1 MKRQARMAQAPA
13 RSGLARIESLRVKN
27 YRALRDLQ
35 LNEITPLTVVAGPN
49 GSGKSTLFDVFA
61 FLAECF
67 DEGLRRAWD
76 RRGRGREIRSRGSD
90 GPVEFEIKYREP
102 GLSPITYRLAIDDG
116 RRGPVVVSESLRWR
130 RGKQYGHPYT
140 FLDFKYGEGTV
151 ITGDTPEERDTRIVE
166 KLDSPDLLAVS
177 TLGQLAAHP
186 RVSALRRYITGWY
199 LSYISA
205 NDSRGI
211 PEAGPQERLSKSGD
225 NLPNVMQFLAEQH
238 EDRLEEILDVLAMR
252 IPQLERVKTKPLDD
266 GRLLLQL
273 KDAPF
278 DDPVQSRWASDG
290 TLKMLSYL
298 VVLYDPEPP
307 TLIGI
312 EEPENHL
319 HPKLLPELAE
329 ECRAAAERSQVFVS
343 THSPFLV
350 NGIRPNELRILYRER
365 DGYTRAFRVSESEKV
380 RSMMQAGA
388 ELGDLWMEGYFNVG
402 DPLMRIGR

>member
-1 MKRQARMAQAPA
+1 M
-13 RSGLARIESLRVKN
+13 ARIETVRVRN
-27 YRALRDLQ
+27 YRALRDFHLSG
-35 LNEITPLTVVAGPN
+35 ITPLTVVAGPN

-67 DEGLRRAWD
+67 DDGLRRAWD
-76 RRGRGREIRSRGSD
+76 RRGRGREIRSRGST

-116 RRGPVVVSESLRWR
+116 RRGPVVESESLQWR
-130 RGKQYGHPYT
+130 RGKSVGAPYK
-140 FLDFKYGEGTV
+140 FLDFRQGEGMV
-151 ITGDTPEERDTRIVE
+151 ITGEVPEEGDRRINE

-177 TLGQLAAHP
+177 TLGQLAGHP
-186 RVSALRRYITGWY
+186 RVSALRRFITGWY

-225 NLPNVMQFLAEQH
+225 NLPNVMQYLAEQH
-238 EDRLEEILDVLAMR
+238 EDRLEKILRILAER
-252 IPQLERVKTKPLDD
+252 VPQLEKVGTKPLDD

-278 DDPVQSRWASDG
+278 TEPVQSRWASDG

-298 VVLYDPEPP
+298 VVLHDPEPP

-319 HPKLLPELAE
+319 HPRLLPELAE

-350 NGIRPNELRILYRER
+350 NGIRPQELRILHRKD
-365 DGYTRAFRVSESEKV
+365 DGYTRSYRVSDNSQVV
-380 RSMMQAGA
+380 RMMQAGA
-388 ELGDLWMEGYFNVG
+388 ALGDLWMEGYFNAG
-402 DPLMRIGR
+402 DPLARRDR

>member
-1 MKRQARMAQAPA
+1 MAQAPA
-13 RSGLARIESLRVKN
+13 RPGSARIESLRVRN
-27 YRALRDLQ
+27 YRALRDLR
-35 LNEITPLTVVAGPN
+35 LEEITPLTVVAGPN

-76 RRGRGREIRSRGSD
+76 RRGRGRDIRSRGSE
-90 GPVEFEIKYREP
+90 GPVEFEITYREP
-102 GLSPITYRLAIDDG
+102 GLTPITYRLAIDDG
-116 RRGPVVVSESLRWR
+116 RRGPEVVAESLRWR
-130 RGKQYGHPYT
+130 RGSRGRPFN
-140 FLDFKYGEGTV
+140 FLDFRHGEGTV
-151 ITGDTPEERDTRIVE
+151 ITGDMPEKQDTRIPE
-166 KLDSPDLLAVS
+166 KLNSPDLLAVS
-177 TLGQLAAHP
+177 TLGQLAGHP
-186 RVSALRRYITGWY
+186 RVGALRRYITGWY

-225 NLPNVMQFLAEQH
+225 NLPNVMQYLAEQH
-238 EDRLEEILDVLAMR
+238 EDRLNEILGVLASR
-252 IPQLERVKTKPLDD
+252 VPQLEHVKTKPLDD

-273 KDAPF
+273 QDAPF
-278 DDPVQSRWASDG
+278 DDPVQSRWVSDG
-290 TLKMLSYL
+290 TLKLLSYL

-307 TLIGI
+307 SLTGI

-350 NGIRPNELRILYRER
+350 NGIRPNELRILHRQG
-365 DGYTRAFRVSESEKV
+365 DGYTRAFRVSDSEQV

-402 DPLMRIGR
+402 DPLKHVDR

>member
-1 MKRQARMAQAPA
+1 MPDNHGRP
-13 RSGLARIESLRVKN
+13 GLARIEGLRVKN
-27 YRALRDLQ
+27 FRVLRDLQ
-35 LNEITPLTVVAGPN
+35 LSDIKPLTVFAGPN

-61 FLAECF
+61 FLAESF

-76 RRGRGREIRSRGSD
+76 RRGRGREIRSRGSQ

-116 RRGPVVVSESLRWR
+116 RRGPVVASETLMWR
-130 RGKQYGHPYT
+130 RGKRYGKPFT
-140 FLDFKYGEGTV
+140 FLDFKHGEGNV
-151 ITGDTPEERDTRIVE
+151 IAGDLPEEQDSRITE

-186 RVSALRRYITGWY
+186 RVSALRRFITGWY

-205 NDSRGI
+205 NDTRGI

-238 EDRLEEILDVLAMR
+238 EDRLDHILRILAER
-252 IPQLERVKTKPLDD
+252 VPQLQQVGTRPLDD

-278 DDPVQSRWASDG
+278 GEPIQARWASDG

-298 VVLYDPEPP
+298 TVLYDPEPP

-319 HPKLLPELAE
+319 HPRLLQELAE
-329 ECRAAAERSQVFVS
+329 ECRGAAEHSQVVVS

-350 NGIRPNELRILYRER
+350 NGIRPQELRILYRGD
-365 DGYTRAFRVSESEKV
+365 DGYTKSFRASDSEQV
-380 RSMMQAGA
+380 RALMSAGA
-388 ELGDLWMEGYFNVG
+388 ALGDLWMEGYFNAG
-402 DPLMRIGR
+402 DPLKVKGRRR

>member
-1 MKRQARMAQAPA
+1 MTPA
-13 RSGLARIESLRVKN
+13 RTTSGLARIESLRVRN
-27 YRALRDLQ
+27 YRALRDLE
-35 LNEITPLTVVAGPN
+35 LTDITPLTVVAGPN

-67 DEGLRRAWD
+67 DGGLRRAWD
-76 RRGRGREIRSRGSD
+76 RRGRGREIRSRGSE
-90 GPVEFEIKYREP
+90 GPVEFEIKYREA
-102 GLSPITYRLAIDDG
+102 GLSPITYRLAIDEG
-116 RRGPVVVSESLRWR
+116 RRGPEVVSESLRWR
-130 RGKQYGHPYT
+130 RGKRHGRPYT
-140 FLDFKYGEGTV
+140 FLDFKRGEGSV
-151 ITGDTPEERDTRIVE
+151 IAGDTPEEQDNRINE

-205 NDSRGI
+205 NDTRGI
-211 PEAGPQERLSKSGD
+211 PEAGPQERLSKTGD
-225 NLPNVMQFLAEQH
+225 NLPNVMQYLAEQH
-238 EDRLEEILDVLAMR
+238 EGRLEEILEVLAER
-252 IPQLERVKTKPLDD
+252 IPQLEKVETKPLDD

-278 DDPVQSRWASDG
+278 ADPVQSRWVSDG

-307 TLIGI
+307 ALIGI

-319 HPKLLPELAE
+319 HPRLLPELAE

-350 NGIRPNELRILYRER
+350 NGIRPSELWILSR
-365 DGYTRAFRVSESEKV
+365 DGKGYTRAFRVSESERV
-380 RSMMQAGA
+380 RAMTAAGA
-388 ELGDLWMEGYFNVG
+388 LLGDLWTEGYFNFG
-402 DPLMRIGR
+402 DPLARTGR